1 MVQHD
6 VQSYTKQQVLG
17 NRVDYAGF
25 YILSVIEMLKYA
37 VKEDYDNT
45 RSEIQVMGCQL
56 EYCKP
61 S

>member
-45 RSEIQVMGCQL
+45 RSEI
-56 EYCKP
+56 
-61 S
+61 